1 MTGKSERIGSIV
13 VVLLLLLAAGTA
25 VGCGESDEEKAQ
37 NDVCDARADLQKRVN
52 NLAGL
57 TLSTATVEGV
67 QDDLNGIQDDLNKI
81 TDAQGELND
90 ERKQEVE
97 SANQEFT
104 SQLEAV
110 GNDLT
115 SNLSLSGAEAKLRS
129 AAQQL
134 ASSYRQTFAQVD
146 CD

>member
-1 MTGKSERIGSIV
+1 MTGVCDRIGSMV
-13 VVLLLLLAAGTA
+13 VVLLLLAAGTA

-67 QDDLNGIQDDLNKI
+67 QDDLNGIEDDLNKI
-81 TDAQGELND
+81 KDAQGELNE
-90 ERKQEVE
+90 ERRQEVE
-97 SANQEFT
+97 SATNEFT
-104 SQLEAV
+104 SQIEAIAN
-110 GNDLT
+110 GLT
-115 SNLSLSGAEAKLRS
+115 SDLSLSGAEAELRS

-134 ASSYRQTFAQVD
+134 ASSYRQTLAKVD
-146 CD
+146 CG

>member
-1 MTGKSERIGSIV
+1 MTGVCDRIGSIV
-13 VVLLLLLAAGTA
+13 VVLLLLAAGTT

-67 QDDLNGIQDDLNKI
+67 QDDLNGIEDDLNKI
-81 TDAQGELND
+81 KDAQGELNE

-97 SANQEFT
+97 SATNEFT
-104 SQLEAV
+104 SQIEAIA
-110 GNDLT
+110 NDLT
-115 SNLSLSGAEAKLRS
+115 GNLSLGGAEAKLRS

-134 ASSYRQTFAQVD
+134 ANSYRQTLAKVD
-146 CD
+146 CG

>member
-1 MTGKSERIGSIV
+1 MTGVWDRIGSTV
-13 VVLLLLLAAGTA
+13 VVLLLLAAGTA

-67 QDDLNGIQDDLNKI
+67 QDDLNGIEDDLNKI
-81 TDAQGELND
+81 KDAQGELNE

-97 SANQEFT
+97 SATNEFT
-104 SQLEAV
+104 SQIEAIA
-110 GNDLT
+110 NDLT
-115 SNLSLSGAEAKLRS
+115 GNLSLGGAEAKLRS

-134 ASSYRQTFAQVD
+134 ANSYRQTLAKVD
-146 CD
+146 CG